1 MENNMK
7 PASGA
12 EINNDLIN
20 KVLQSTEQQNT
31 APLIINTP
39 SDTLVNLPAGF
50 ITPAGEV
57 IKTAEVREL
66 NGKDEEVIEKTNNI
80 GRAFNAI
87 LNRAVVKIGDL
98 QVTESLLDSMLSGD
112 RDALMLGIFKATFGQ
127 VTEVST
133 YCTGCDDFKDVQ
145 VDIDRDIKVKI
156 LVDPIA
162 DRTFTVQG
170 KNSVYEVT
178 LPTGIVQ
185 KELASNNDR
194 NGAELTTVLLQH
206 TILEIDGKPVM
217 GKAQVQAIGLVDRK
231 KIGDEIA
238 KRIPGPQFE
247 DIVIDCPDCEGKVV
261 VPINLGTLFR
271 F

>member
-1 MENNMK
+1 MQT
-7 PASGA
+7 ASGA
-12 EINNDLIN
+12 ELNNDLIS

-50 ITPAGEV
+50 VTPAGEV

-66 NGKDEEVIEKTNNI
+66 NGKDEEVIGKANNI
-80 GRAFNAI
+80 GKAFNTI
-87 LNRAVVKIGDL
+87 LNRAVVKLGDL
-98 QVTESLLDSMLSGD
+98 QITEPLLDSLLSGD
-112 RDALMLGIFKATFGQ
+112 RDALMLGIFKATFGK

-133 YCTGCDDFKDVQ
+133 YCGGCNDFKDVEID
-145 VDIDRDIKVKI
+145 VDRDIKVKI
-156 LVDPIA
+156 LVDSVV
-162 DRTFTVQG
+162 DRVFTVQG
-170 KNSVYEVT
+170 KSSVYEVT
-178 LPTGIVQ
+178 LPTGVVQ
-185 KELASNNDR
+185 KELATSNDR
-194 NGAELTTVLLQH
+194 NGAELTTLLLQH

-238 KRIPGPQFE
+238 KRIPGPQFD
-247 DIVIDCPDCEGKVV
+247 DIIIDCSDCEGKVV

>member
-7 PASGA
+7 TASGA
-12 EINNDLIN
+12 ELNNDLIN

-31 APLIINTP
+31 APLVINTP
-39 SDTLVNLPAGF
+39 SDTLVNLPAGL
-50 ITPAGEV
+50 ISPSGEV

-66 NGKDEEVIEKTNNI
+66 NGKDEEVIGKSNSI
-80 GRAFNAI
+80 GKAFNTI

-98 QVTESLLDSMLSGD
+98 PITEPLLDSLLSGD
-112 RDALMLGIFKATFGQ
+112 RDALMLGIFKATFGKTAQ
-127 VTEVST
+127 LAT
-133 YCTGCDDFKDVQ
+133 YCTGCDDFKDVE
-145 VDIDRDIKVKI
+145 VDVDRDIKVKI
-156 LVDPIA
+156 LVDSVA
-162 DRTFTVQG
+162 DRVFTVHG
-170 KNSVYEVT
+170 KSSTYEVT

-185 KELASNNDR
+185 KELSLSNDR

-206 TILEIDGKPVM
+206 TVLEIDGKPVM

-238 KRIPGPQFE
+238 KRIPGPQFD
-247 DIVIDCPDCEGKVV
+247 DIVIDCSDCEGKVV

>member
-1 MENNMK
+1 MDNNIK
-7 PASGA
+7 TASGA
-12 EINNDLIN
+12 ELNNDLIG

-39 SDTLVNLPAGF
+39 SDNLVTLPAGY

-66 NGKDEEVIEKTNNI
+66 NGKDEEVIGKSNSI
-80 GRAFNAI
+80 GKAFNAI
-87 LNRAVVKIGDL
+87 LNRAVVKLGD
-98 QVTESLLDSMLSGD
+98 VPATEGILDSLVSGD
-112 RDALMLGIFKATFGQ
+112 RDALMLGIFKATFGKTAQ
-127 VTEVST
+127 IST
-133 YCTGCDDFKDVQ
+133 YCGGCDDFKDVE
-145 VDIDRDIKVKI
+145 VDVDRDIKVKI
-156 LVDPIA
+156 LVDAVA

-170 KNSVYEVT
+170 KNSSYEVT
-178 LPTGIVQ
+178 LPTGVVQ
-185 KELASNNDR
+185 KELSSNVDR
-194 NGAELTTVLLQH
+194 NGAEQTTILLQH

-238 KRIPGPQFE
+238 KRLPGPQFD
-247 DIVIDCPDCEGKVV
+247 DIVIDCSDCEGKVV

>member
-7 PASGA
+7 TSSGA
-12 EINNDLIN
+12 ELNNDLIT
-20 KVLQSTEQQNT
+20 KVLESTQAQPAT
-31 APLIINTP
+31 TMVINTP

-50 ITPAGEV
+50 ITPSGEV

-66 NGKDEEVIEKTNNI
+66 NGKDEEFI
-80 GRAFNAI
+80 GKSTSTGKAFNTI
-87 LNRAVVKIGDL
+87 LTRAVVKIGDL
-98 QVTESLLDSMLSGD
+98 PASEALLDSMLAGD
-112 RDALMLGIFKATFGQ
+112 RDALMLGIFCATFGKT
-127 VTEVST
+127 TEIAC
-133 YCTGCDDFKDVQ
+133 YCGGCNEFKDVE
-145 VDIDRDIKVKI
+145 VDVDRDIKTKI

-162 DRTFTVQG
+162 DRNFVVQG
-170 KNSVYEVT
+170 KSSVYEVT
-178 LPTGIVQ
+178 LPTGVVQ
-185 KELASNNDR
+185 KELSMNTDR
-194 NGAELTTVLLQH
+194 NGAEQTTVLLQH

-238 KRIPGPQFE
+238 KRLPGPVFD
-247 DIVIDCPDCEGKVV
+247 DIVINCPDCEGKVV

>member
-7 PASGA
+7 TASGA
-12 EINNDLIN
+12 ELNNDLIN
-20 KVLQSTEQQNT
+20 KVLQSTETQNT
-31 APLIINTP
+31 SPLIINTP

-57 IKTAEVREL
+57 IRTAEVREL
-66 NGKDEEVIEKTNNI
+66 NGKDEEVIGKSNNI
-80 GRAFNAI
+80 GKAFNTI
-87 LNRAVVKIGDL
+87 LNRAVVKLGDL
-98 QVTESLLDSMLSGD
+98 PVTEPLLDSLLSGD
-112 RDALMLGIFKATFGQ
+112 RDALMLGIFKVTFGK

-133 YCTGCDDFKDVQ
+133 YCVGCDDFKDVEID
-145 VDIDRDIKVKI
+145 VDRDIKVKI
-156 LVDPIA
+156 LVDSIV
-162 DRTFTVQG
+162 DRVFTVQG
-170 KNSVYEVT
+170 KSSVYEVT
-178 LPTGIVQ
+178 LPTGVVQ
-185 KELASNNDR
+185 KELATSTDR
-194 NGAELTTVLLQH
+194 NGAELTTTLLQH

-238 KRIPGPQFE
+238 KRIPGPQFD

>member
-7 PASGA
+7 TASGV
-12 EINNDLIN
+12 ELNNDLIN

-31 APLIINTP
+31 TTLIINTP

-50 ITPAGEV
+50 VTPAGEV

-66 NGKDEEVIEKTNNI
+66 NGKDEEVIGKANNI
-80 GRAFNAI
+80 GKAFNTI
-87 LNRAVVKIGDL
+87 LNRAVVKIGEL
-98 QVTESLLDSMLSGD
+98 PITEPLLDSLLSGD
-112 RDALMLGIFKATFGQ
+112 RDALMLGIFKATFGK

-133 YCTGCDDFKDVQ
+133 YCTGCNDFKDVEI
-145 VDIDRDIKVKI
+145 DIDRDIKVKI
-156 LVDPIA
+156 LVDSIA
-162 DRTFTVQG
+162 DRMFTIEG
-170 KNSVYEVT
+170 KSSVYEVT
-178 LPTGIVQ
+178 LPTGVVQ
-185 KELASNNDR
+185 KELALSNDR
-194 NGAELTTVLLQH
+194 NGAELTTLLLQH